1 MAIDK
6 QFKIIIIRHLKRDE
20 LKVGEL
26 RRKLYKLF
34 EAVGKGKNHEGDG
47 KEEKEEN
54 IKSSFVIEIKDK
66 FPR

>member
-34 EAVGKGKNHEGDG
+34 EGDG

-54 IKSSFVIEIKDK
+54 MKSSFVIEIKDK